1 MLTGGINLM
10 SKLTYEKKGSIYYI
24 GSANNFPKE
33 LEDCIA
39 REIEDSSFI
48 RISQKIDL
56 FKSEKRAEFTKRLF
70 LIDDGFSAARK
81 SDVACLRK
89 GFPDANLC
97 MLINDDQSFPKIIR
111 EYFQEGLIKSVLP
124 MNLRVDLWLGAIR
137 LMLNGGHYLPA
148 DVIKYMHSVTPKA
161 QSAQSATKPARSRDL
176 ELFEKLTKRESE
188 VLHLISEGYQ
198 NKLIADRLSLSEH
211 TIKLHIHHI
220 ISKLGVTNRT
230 EAAAIYLQSEQRAP
244 IIEM

>member
-1 MLTGGINLM
+1 M

-24 GSANNFPKE
+24 GAANKFPKE
-33 LEDCIA
+33 LEDCIS
-39 REIEDSSFI
+39 REIDDSSFI
-48 RISQKIDL
+48 RIKKKIDL
-56 FKSEKRAEFTKRLF
+56 YKSEKRAEYTKRLF
-70 LIDDGFSAARK
+70 LIDDSFSADRK
-81 SDVACLRK
+81 DDVACLRK

-97 MLINDDQSFPKIIR
+97 MLINDDHSFPKIIR

-148 DVIKYMHSVTPKA
+148 DVIKYMHSANTPA
-161 QSAQSATKPARSRDL
+161 QSVQPTKKPPRPREVDP
-176 ELFEKLTKRESE
+176 FEKLTKRESE